1 VLIVEHDINLIF
13 SLCERVEVLDFG
25 RPIASGTA
33 AAVRDTP
40 AVVTAYLGVDE
51 PAASDARTRRQQPEG
66 AAIITARA
74 VSVGHRDVPAL
85 RGLDLD
91 VHPGRVTA
99 LLGSNGAGKTT
110 TILTVA
116 GHQAALKGELAWRG
130 DPRRRAIH
138 QRVADGAAI
147 VLDDRSILV
156 GLTVAQNL
164 RLAGVD
170 PDRVVEIFPELQ
182 RLIPRRAGLL
192 SGGEQ
197 QMVSL
202 GRALASDPEVLLV
215 DELSLGLAPQ
225 VVARLFAAIR
235 AAADRGVAVLLVE
248 QQATAVLRFADHVI
262 VVGRGGV
269 QLAGSVD
276 DIAER
281 AVLGAYLDPVDVP
294 ENANSVLSTSATN

>member
-1 VLIVEHDINLIF
+1 
-13 SLCERVEVLDFG
+13 
-25 RPIASGTA
+25 
-33 AAVRDTP
+33 
-40 AVVTAYLGVDE
+40 VVTAYLGVDA
-51 PAASDARTRRQQPEG
+51 PAASDTRTRGQQPEG
-66 AAIITARA
+66 AAIITARGL
-74 VSVGHRDVPAL
+74 SVGHRDVPAL
-85 RGLDLD
+85 RGLVLDL
-91 VHPGRVTA
+91 HPGRVTA
-99 LLGSNGAGKTT
+99 LLGPNGSGKTT

-138 QRVADGAAI
+138 QRVAEGAAI
-147 VLDDRSILV
+147 VLDDRSILAC
-156 GLTVAQNL
+156 LTVAQNL

-170 PDRVVEIFPELQ
+170 PDRVVEIFPEVQ
-182 RLIPRRAGLL
+182 ALITRRAGLL

-235 AAADRGVAVLLVE
+235 AAAERGVAVLLVE
-248 QQATAVLRFADHVI
+248 QQASAVLRFADHVI
-262 VVGRGGV
+262 VVGHGGV
-269 QLAGSVD
+269 QLAGPVD

-281 AVLGAYLDPVDVP
+281 AVLAAYLDPVDVA
-294 ENANSVLSTSATN
+294 ENPSPALSGLATG